1 MLRVTW
7 TKSDIGYAANQKR
20 TIAALGLRRLH
31 QVVEHPDT
39 PSVRGMV
46 ATVRHLV
53 TVEEMPAAAEREGA
67 K

>member
-7 TKSDIGYAANQKR
+7 TKSAIGYAANQKR

-39 PSVRGMV
+39 PAVRGMV

-53 TVEEMPAAAEREGA
+53 TVEELPAAAETKEA

>member
-7 TKSDIGYAANQKR
+7 TKSAIGYAANQKR

-53 TVEEMPAAAEREGA
+53 TVEELVAAAETEEA